1 MKFIPT
7 FEMIALKGQPV
18 VGASLPSAS
27 AILETLYAACKP
39 WCAFSSWVLIDVVS
53 ADHAM
58 PLPKPKPKP
67 IIPMV
72 MYAHHVQIDSSHR
85 LRDGDSVMS
94 GFATSYS
101 QDGIFETRST
111 IYILLGRGLRKSADA
126 CTARAAQLRPL
137 GISDIYFG

>member
-1 MKFIPT
+1 
-7 FEMIALKGQPV
+7 
-18 VGASLPSAS
+18 
-27 AILETLYAACKP
+27 
-39 WCAFSSWVLIDVVS
+39 
-53 ADHAM
+53 M
-58 PLPKPKPKP
+58 PLPKP

-72 MYAHHVQIDSSHR
+72 MYAHHAQIDSSHR

-101 QDGIFETRST
+101 QNGIFETPST

-137 GISDIYFG
+137 GISDI